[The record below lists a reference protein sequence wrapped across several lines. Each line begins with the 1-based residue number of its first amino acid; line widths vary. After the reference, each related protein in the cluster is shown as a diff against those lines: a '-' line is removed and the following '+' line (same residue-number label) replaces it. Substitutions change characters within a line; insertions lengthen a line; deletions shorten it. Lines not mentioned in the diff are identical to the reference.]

1 MRGALGCGSSEA
13 GTDLPTGCRP
23 FDSFRH
29 RTTPNRTQKIH
40 LTTPPTAAV
49 SFART
54 RAAPKSQ
61 TPTVPRHPQ
70 EKLRCYR
77 ASSPSKP
84 DRGSRL
90 RCWRKLTD
98 GSRYSSARIDNTG
111 TDYRVFGLFVSMNNI
126 STGLVPKFFSDR
138 VSP

>member
-40 LTTPPTAAV
+40 LTNPPTAAV

-54 RAAPKSQ
+54 RAAPKPPSTRETAMLPGILAKQ
-61 TPTVPRHPQ
+61 TGPGLSSSLLAKAYGRITA
-70 EKLRCYR
+70 
-77 ASSPSKP
+77 ASDEPN
-84 DRGSRL
+84 G
-90 RCWRKLTD
+90 
-98 GSRYSSARIDNTG
+98 
-111 TDYRVFGLFVSMNNI
+111 
-126 STGLVPKFFSDR
+126 
-138 VSP
+138 

>member
-23 FDSFRH
+23 FASFRH

-40 LTTPPTAAV
+40 LTNPPTEAV
-49 SFART
+49 SSART

-77 ASSPSKP
+77 ASSPSKR

-90 RCWRKLTD
+90 RCGRKLTD
-98 GSRYSSARIDNTG
+98 GSRAQHLIAILSVIMERLRPLGPILL
-111 TDYRVFGLFVSMNNI
+111 GLLESF
-126 STGLVPKFFSDR
+126 
-138 VSP
+138 

>member
-40 LTTPPTAAV
+40 LTNPPTAAV
-49 SFART
+49 SSART

-77 ASSPSKP
+77 HPRQANRTGALVFVVGESLRT
-84 DRGSRL
+84 DHGYRHLTYRL
-90 RCWRKLTD
+90 R
-98 GSRYSSARIDNTG
+98 
-111 TDYRVFGLFVSMNNI
+111 
-126 STGLVPKFFSDR
+126 
-138 VSP
+138 

>member
-40 LTTPPTAAV
+40 LTNPPTAAV

-98 GSRYSSARIDNTG
+98 GSRAVQPNWNEEDLVHRDPGG
-111 TDYRVFGLFVSMNNI
+111 TCKR
-126 STGLVPKFFSDR
+126 
-138 VSP
+138 